1 MAPSMSP
8 DLYFALSLIVKMAV
22 TAGFVLVATLMAE
35 RAGPFVAGLVAT
47 LPIGAG
53 PVYVFLA
60 LDHDA
65 QFISLSAVAS
75 LAINAANVAFAL
87 IYALLAQE
95 RPVWIS
101 LPAAFAVWLV
111 MALMINAVSWTIGL
125 AVIVNVVVF
134 AICLTLAR
142 PLRHRPIPRTK
153 TRWTDTVLRAALVA
167 LLVGMVVTLSFR
179 IGAQA
184 SGILAV
190 FPMVLISIMLI
201 LQPRAGG
208 PATAALMANAV
219 LGLIGFAFACI
230 SLHYTA
236 TVIGVWPGL
245 AVALAISFGWG
256 LLMFQARKRG
266 FAV

>member
-1 MAPSMSP
+1 MSP

-22 TAGFVLVATLMAE
+22 TAGFVLLATLVAA

-65 QFISLSAVAS
+65 QFISQSATAS
-75 LAINAANVAFAL
+75 LAINAANVIFAL
-87 IYALLAQE
+87 TYALLAQR

-101 LPAAFAVWLV
+101 LPGAFALWLV
-111 MALMINAVSWTIGL
+111 MAISINAVGWTIGG
-125 AVIVNVVVF
+125 AFAVNVVVF
-134 AICLTLAR
+134 AVCLYLAR
-142 PLRHRPIPRTK
+142 PLRHTPIPRTK
-153 TRWTDTVLRAALVA
+153 TRWPDVVLRAALVS
-167 LLVGMVVTLSFR
+167 LLVGTVVTLSFR
-179 IGAQA
+179 IGPQA

-190 FPMVLISIMLI
+190 FPIVLISIMLI
-201 LQPRAGG
+201 LQPRVGG

-219 LGLIGFAFACI
+219 LGLIGFGFACV

-236 TVIGVWPGL
+236 TTLGVPAGL
-245 AVALAISFGWG
+245 AMALAISLGWG
-256 LLMFQARKRG
+256 LLMFEMRKRG
-266 FAV
+266 IPV

>member
-1 MAPSMSP
+1 M
-8 DLYFALSLIVKMAV
+8 DLAFALSLLVKMAV
-22 TAGFVLVATLMAE
+22 TAGFVLAATITAE

-65 QFISLSAVAS
+65 QFISQSATAS
-75 LAINAANVAFAL
+75 LAINAANVVFAL
-87 IYALLAQE
+87 LYAVLAQS

-101 LPAAFAVWLV
+101 VPGAFAVWLV
-111 MALMINAVSWTIGL
+111 MAPLINAIDWTIGL
-125 AVIVNVVVF
+125 AIVVNVLVF
-134 AICLTLAR
+134 AACLTLAR
-142 PLRHRPIPRTK
+142 PLRHTPIPRT
-153 TRWTDTVLRAALVA
+153 TMRWSDIVLRAGLVS

-190 FPMVLISIMLI
+190 FPMVLLSIMII
-201 LQPRAGG
+201 LQPRVGG

-219 LGLIGFAFACI
+219 LGLIGFAVACI
-230 SLHYTA
+230 SLHFSA
-236 TVIGVWPGL
+236 VPLGVWLGL
-245 AVALAISFGWG
+245 AVALSISLGWG
-256 LLMFQARKRG
+256 LLMFNARKRG
-266 FAV
+266 YAV